1 MPPCGVRGLAA
12 TICSQ
17 WRSQVSLVNLK
28 PFKPGFGHG
37 LVKVIV
43 RHLGWLMAAKASA
56 FGLSLQ
62 GPHSPKSP
70 SAPWT
75 HAFFFLL
82 LAWTQA
88 PQAAPAGPV
97 QALSSF
103 PFLASFT
110 LSSFP
115 FLVPFSLSSFAFLAS
130 FSFSPFLVLPS
141 LGFASSLSCFLFPQ
155 HELSK

>member
-28 PFKPGFGHG
+28 PFKPGFEHG

-75 HAFFFLL
+75 HAVFFLL